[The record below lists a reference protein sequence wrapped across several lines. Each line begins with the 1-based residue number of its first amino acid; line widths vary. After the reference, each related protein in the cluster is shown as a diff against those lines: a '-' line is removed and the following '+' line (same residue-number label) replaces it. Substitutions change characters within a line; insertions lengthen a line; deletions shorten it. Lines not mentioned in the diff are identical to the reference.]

1 MSHFTSQAH
10 PRRRRVRRAVEVVLT
25 RHPAH
30 PVRHREDGSG
40 LIMVPLL
47 IVLGMFVLVLVS

>member
-10 PRRRRVRRAVEVVLT
+10 PRRRRVRRAAEAVLSMHT
-25 RHPAH
+25 AH
-30 PVRHREDGSG
+30 PGRHLEDGSG

-47 IVLGMFVLVLVS
+47 IVVGMFVLVLMS